1 MHQKFLLS
9 SHKLRVTEIR
19 QERPVTLHLFLTNLK
34 KQCIKNQIINVR
46 EKHLVKI
53 WKYAHIYTSYF
64 LFRYIPPPV
73 LKLTRGIKL
82 SCKKIER
89 PSFYFMIIFSFI
101 YLNRNLQFQI
111 QTAFMQQKI
120 FQNLD
125 KTNLWKA
132 VVNLKNVSWNTNGIL
147 LVVCRTI

>member
-53 WKYAHIYTSYF
+53 
-64 LFRYIPPPV
+64 
-73 LKLTRGIKL
+73 
-82 SCKKIER
+82 
-89 PSFYFMIIFSFI
+89 
-101 YLNRNLQFQI
+101 
-111 QTAFMQQKI
+111 
-120 FQNLD
+120 
-125 KTNLWKA
+125 
-132 VVNLKNVSWNTNGIL
+132 
-147 LVVCRTI
+147 